1 MTKTTNTMFD
11 FDPSKM
17 FDMSKMFGGFDAT
30 KAFADFDPSKMS
42 TEFTKA
48 FGDFKAPSVDMEPV
62 MESQRKNI
70 EAVVAANK
78 LAVEGV
84 QAVFK
89 RQAEIFQKSLEEV
102 NATMTG
108 ASTASNVQDN
118 VAKQADALKAGLDTA
133 LVNMRELAE
142 MINKSN
148 TEAFDTV
155 NKRFGESLE
164 ELKAQVV
171 KLKA

>member
-30 KAFADFDPSKMS
+30 KAFADFDPSKMT

-70 EAVVAANK
+70 E
-78 LAVEGV
+78 
-84 QAVFK
+84 
-89 RQAEIFQKSLEEV
+89 AEIFQKSLEEV

-164 ELKAQVV
+164 ELKAEVS